1 MARAAASELSL
12 FFELLEQ
19 FPPVA
24 SKPRLHNVVF
34 FQKLQNTCCFQN
46 TWILGFHLQVA
57 AKAETSWASFC
68 NPHKERRGFCHV
80 AKQLR
85 PRKEGLHVVTADS
98 CQELM
103 MDGYDGDTRYDEA
116 HCAHTDLNIF

>member
-34 FQKLQNTCCFQN
+34 FPKITKHLSLSKH
-46 TWILGFHLQVA
+46 LGFHLQVA